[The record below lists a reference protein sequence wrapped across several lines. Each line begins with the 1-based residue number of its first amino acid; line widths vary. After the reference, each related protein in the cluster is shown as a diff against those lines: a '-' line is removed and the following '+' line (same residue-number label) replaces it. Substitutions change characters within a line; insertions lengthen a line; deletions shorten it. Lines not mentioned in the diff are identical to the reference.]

1 MRALLCLLA
10 SLTLGCTG
18 GKPSEPPP
26 RSIQAIDQSVVAT
39 TQMNLKTDV
48 ELAAS
53 GLTVA
58 AENGLLVLRGT
69 VPSDEAKARAEAIA
83 KKSAGVDKVANHL
96 DVAPGSVP

>member
-1 MRALLCLLA
+1 MKTLLCLLA
-10 SLTLGCTG
+10 FLILGCAG

-48 ELAAS
+48 ELAGS

-69 VPSDEAKARAEAIA
+69 VPSDEAKARAQAIA
-83 KKSAGVDKVANHL
+83 EKSAGVAKVANHL
-96 DVAPGSVP
+96 EVAGSAP